1 MLESRILAKKAF
13 CLLMPLLLLVC
24 MGCKFREGMD
34 STTCKLSGLKAVELI
49 LILGTTG
56 GGEEA

>member
-1 MLESRILAKKAF
+1 
-13 CLLMPLLLLVC
+13 

-34 STTCKLSGLKAVELI
+34 KTTYKLSGLKAVELI
-49 LILGTTG
+49 LISGATG

>member
-1 MLESRILAKKAF
+1 
-13 CLLMPLLLLVC
+13 

-34 STTCKLSGLKAVELI
+34 RTTYKLPGLNAVELI
-49 LILGTTG
+49 LIAGTTG